1 MKIDAK
7 TKIFGIIGY
16 PLGHT
21 FSPDMHNSAFRALG
35 INAVYLVFPMR
46 NLIGLKSAMRK
57 FSICGLSVTI
67 PFKEKVRRIVD
78 HIDPLAMEIGAI
90 NTLVWKRNLLE
101 GYNTDGIGAR
111 EALKEKGISLQ
122 GKKILILGSGGS
134 ARAISFT
141 LLRDKPE
148 EIAFVVRSPLKARK
162 LIRSLKV
169 YRKKDRPYL
178 RYYIFSKLLPEI
190 VHSYDILIQTTP
202 IGMKGHEEEG
212 RSPLEENFLLSSH
225 VVFDIVY
232 NPLDTPLLKKA
243 RKKGAEVIYGYK
255 MLLYQ
260 GAKQFELFTKKEAP
274 IEVMEKALKDALGVR
289 EYAS

>member
-1 MKIDAK
+1 MRIDAK

-21 FSPDMHNSAFRALG
+21 FSPEMHNNAFRALG
-35 INAVYLVFPMR
+35 INAIYLVFPMR
-46 NLIGLKSAMRK
+46 NLIGLKNAMRK

-67 PFKEKVRRIVD
+67 PFKEKIRRIVD

-90 NTLVWKRNLLE
+90 NTIVWKRNLLE

-122 GKKILILGSGGS
+122 GKRILILGSGGS

-178 RYYIFSKLLPEI
+178 RYYTFSQLLPEV

-202 IGMKGHEEEG
+202 IGMRGHEEEG
-212 RSPLEENFLLSSH
+212 KSPLEENFLHSSH

-243 RKKGAEVIYGYK
+243 RKKGAEIIYGYK

-260 GAKQFELFTKKEAP
+260 GAKQFELFTKEEAP
-274 IEVMEKALKDALGVR
+274 IEVMEKALKEALGVK
-289 EYAS
+289 